1 MNRLLTAAIVIIGIG
16 ASLGWRAPA
25 NAQSTPTQ
33 STIHAPRTPGS
44 ALSENLVR
52 EKLNTWTV
60 GLAGG
65 QLEGAP
71 IRLAAE
77 IGRVVDDGDNLHVLS
92 IVTRGPTENVEDLL
106 YLRGVDV
113 AIINTDA
120 LDQFRQLVPDIQ
132 QRITYIL
139 SLFPSEVHIFV
150 RPEIKSLEDL
160 KGKKVN
166 FNTPGTSAAY
176 SGPLIFS
183 KLNVAVDA
191 TFIPHQVALE
201 QMRTGQNGME
211 AVVFVTSKPIDAF
224 LHKHWE
230 PGFKFLPVAISDFG
244 FYLPSSLTSVDYPD
258 LIPPGQDVQTIAVP
272 TVLAAYNWQIG
283 SDRYKRVA
291 RLTDYLFD
299 RLGQLHEPG
308 FHPAWR
314 DVNANAKVPGLN
326 RFPEAQAWL
335 DRAKGAAAPAQ
346 SAASGDS
353 TDDQRL
359 YQQFLEWR
367 KHQPQ

>member
-16 ASLGWRAPA
+16 ASLGWRAPV
-25 NAQSTPTQ
+25 NAQPAPTQ
-33 STIHAPRTPGS
+33 STIHAPRPPSG

-106 YLRGVDV
+106 YLKGVDV

-150 RPEIKSLEDL
+150 RPEITSLADL
-160 KGKKVN
+160 KDGLSLACRPRKYRRRYCRRESENHRDLRADQGKPCN
-166 FNTPGTSAAY
+166 
-176 SGPLIFS
+176 
-183 KLNVAVDA
+183 
-191 TFIPHQVALE
+191 Q
-201 QMRTGQNGME
+201 
-211 AVVFVTSKPIDAF
+211 
-224 LHKHWE
+224 
-230 PGFKFLPVAISDFG
+230 
-244 FYLPSSLTSVDYPD
+244 
-258 LIPPGQDVQTIAVP
+258 
-272 TVLAAYNWQIG
+272 
-283 SDRYKRVA
+283 
-291 RLTDYLFD
+291 FD
-299 RLGQLHEPG
+299 RFLGLWQG
-308 FHPAWR
+308 
-314 DVNANAKVPGLN
+314 
-326 RFPEAQAWL
+326 
-335 DRAKGAAAPAQ
+335 
-346 SAASGDS
+346 
-353 TDDQRL
+353 
-359 YQQFLEWR
+359 
-367 KHQPQ
+367 

>member
-16 ASLGWRAPA
+16 ASLGWRAPV
-25 NAQSTPTQ
+25 NAQPAPTQ
-33 STIHAPRTPGS
+33 STIHAPRPPSG

-106 YLRGVDV
+106 YLKGVDV

-150 RPEIKSLEDL
+150 RPEITSLADL

-176 SGPLIFS
+176 SGPLLFS
-183 KLNVAVDA
+183 KLNIAVDA

-211 AVVFVTSKPIDAF
+211 AVVFVTSKPIEAF

-244 FYLPSSLTSVDYPD
+244 FYLPSSLTSLDYPD

-272 TVLAAYNWQIG
+272 TILAAYNWPIG

-299 RLGQLHEPG
+299 RLGELHEPG

-335 DRAKGAAAPAQ
+335 DRAKGTAAPAQ
-346 SAASGDS
+346 SAAGGDA